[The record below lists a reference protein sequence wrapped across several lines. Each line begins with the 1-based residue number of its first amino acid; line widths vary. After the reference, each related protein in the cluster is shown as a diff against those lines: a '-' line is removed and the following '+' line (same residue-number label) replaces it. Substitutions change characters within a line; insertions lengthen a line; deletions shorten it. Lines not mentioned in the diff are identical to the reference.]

1 MYCIK
6 CGVELADTEKH
17 CPLCKTE
24 VFHPELTQK
33 EAAPTYPPYRKT
45 KRRINRRGVL
55 FALTLVYL
63 MLISQLFVCEYTIF
77 QDVHWSLYAVGG
89 LMLSYIAILLPMWF
103 YRPNPVIFVPC
114 DFAAAT
120 FYLWFINE
128 LSHGDWFLTFACPI
142 AFTSGL
148 LVTAVIALTHYLN
161 KGYLFIFGGASV
173 LFGAWLVLIEILLC
187 ITFPLKFYF
196 WSVYPLIGFELLG
209 IALIVIGLCRPL
221 REALTKKFFV

>member
-33 EAAPTYPPYRKT
+33 EATPTYPPYRKI

-55 FALTLVYL
+55 FALSLIYL

-77 QDVHWSLYAVGG
+77 KDVHWSLYAVGG
-89 LMLSYIAILLPMWF
+89 LILSYVAVILPLWF

-114 DFAAAT
+114 DFAAAMI
-120 FYLWFINE
+120 YLWSINA
-128 LSHGDWFLTFACPI
+128 LSGGNWFLTFACPTVFAAGI
-142 AFTSGL
+142 
-148 LVTAVIALTHYLN
+148 LVTAVIALSRYLN
-161 KGYLFIFGGASV
+161 KGYLFIFGSASI
-173 LFGAWLVLIEILLC
+173 LFGAFLVMMEILLY
-187 ITFPLKFYF
+187 ITFPFNFYF
-196 WSVYPLIGFELLG
+196 WSVYPLIGFVLLG
-209 IALIVIGLCRPL
+209 VALIIIGICRPL
-221 REALTKKFFV
+221 RESLTKKFFV